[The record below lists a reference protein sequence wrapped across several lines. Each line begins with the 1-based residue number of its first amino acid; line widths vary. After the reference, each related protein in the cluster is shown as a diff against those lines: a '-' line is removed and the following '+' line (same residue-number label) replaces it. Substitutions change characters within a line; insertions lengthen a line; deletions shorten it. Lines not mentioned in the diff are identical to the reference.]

1 VQTLAQT
8 LSERTGI
15 AVDCAVDHPHRH
27 PDDAMLYGVARELL
41 SNVARHAKARSV
53 RLRLDDDGEAA
64 TLDVQDDGVGM
75 DPAVI
80 ARRVSEGHIGLASH
94 RARIETLG
102 GSVAFLP
109 AERGTWVRVW
119 LPLHS
124 SGWDT
129 TATPDPRNRA
139 NPVADTGAK

>member
-1 VQTLAQT
+1 
-8 LSERTGI
+8 
-15 AVDCAVDHPHRH
+15 
-27 PDDAMLYGVARELL
+27 
-41 SNVARHAKARSV
+41 
-53 RLRLDDDGEAA
+53 LDDDGEAA

-119 LPLHS
+119 LPLRS
-124 SGWDT
+124 SGRDA

-139 NPVADTGAK
+139 NPVADTGR